1 VADRHFVPVSTAA
14 KQERDMSPLLI
25 SLGAGVLIGLLYALL
40 NVRSPAP
47 PAIALVGLLGMLL
60 GGALMHAWLPASR
73 PVTTLLQPAVSG
85 DATSHRVG

>member
-1 VADRHFVPVSTAA
+1 
-14 KQERDMSPLLI
+14 MSPLLI

-60 GGALMHAWLPASR
+60 GGALMNAWLPASR
-73 PVTTLLQPAVSG
+73 PATTLLQPAVSG

>member
-1 VADRHFVPVSTAA
+1 
-14 KQERDMSPLLI
+14 MSPLMI

-60 GGALMHAWLPASR
+60 GGALMHAWLPAAK
-73 PVTTLLQPAVSG
+73 PATALQPPLSAS
-85 DATSHRVG
+85 ALSHRVS